1 MTHAMHRCLALALV
15 AAVACCNAMA
25 QTEPAP
31 RSDHKSDQP
40 ERPKS
45 AKQLNRV
52 FVKDIEG
59 LWITGDYASALRATR
74 MPHQAARKARPVVV
88 NIQKE
93 GRSYPILRTDFDKAV
108 MQRVLDI
115 EPDKAPNT
123 NRIVAADSDTEAVA
137 ASEATYIPFR
147 GQKGVQGRFDTLSM
161 AEPQFSRGK
170 FRTYI
175 RLVDSSLVGFINGVV
190 LAGRYTDEQGR
201 GYQFTE
207 AGEATFPDTSFPYEV
222 SLAALG
228 ATCEYFETPDDK
240 AAGGKRRTGFAWVG
254 GKLQLFEATGDSP
267 AKVRCGKKPFA
278 VLTPQPAEGAGKT

>member
-25 QTEPAP
+25 QTEPA
-31 RSDHKSDQP
+31 RKSSQP

-59 LWITGDYASALRATR
+59 LWITADYASALRATR

-201 GYQFTE
+201 GYQFSE

-228 ATCEYFETPDDK
+228 ATCEYFETADDK
-240 AAGGKRRTGFAWVG
+240 VAGGKRRTGFAWVG

-267 AKVRCGKKPFA
+267 AKVRCRKKPFA
-278 VLTPQPAEGAGKT
+278 VLTPQPAESAGKT

>member
-1 MTHAMHRCLALALV
+1 MTHAIVRCFAFFLMAAL
-15 AAVACCNAMA
+15 ACCNAIA
-25 QTEPAP
+25 QTESAP
-31 RSDHKSDQP
+31 GAAKP

-45 AKQLNRV
+45 AKQLTRV

-59 LWITGDYASALRATR
+59 LWITADYASALRATR

-115 EPDKAPNT
+115 EPDKAPGT
-123 NRIVAADSDTEAVA
+123 NRIVAADTDTEAVSA
-137 ASEATYIPFR
+137 AEATYIPFR

-161 AEPQFSRGK
+161 AEPMFSRGK

-175 RLVDSSLVGFINGVV
+175 RLVDSSLVGFINGTV
-190 LAGRYTDEQGR
+190 LAGRYADEQGR
-201 GYQFTE
+201 VYQFTE
-207 AGEATFPDTSFPYEV
+207 AGEATFPDLTFPYEI

-228 ATCEYFETPDDK
+228 ATCDYFETPDDK
-240 AAGGKRRTGFAWVG
+240 APGGKRRTGFGWAD
-254 GKLQLFEATGDSP
+254 GKLQLFEATGATP
-267 AKVRCGKKPFA
+267 AKVRCARKPFA
-278 VLTPQPAEGAGKT
+278 VLSPQPSEGAART

>member
-25 QTEPAP
+25 QTEPA
-31 RSDHKSDQP
+31 RKSSQP

-59 LWITGDYASALRATR
+59 LWITADYASALRATR

-207 AGEATFPDTSFPYEV
+207 AGEATFPDTSFPDEV

-228 ATCEYFETPDDK
+228 ATCEYFETADDK

-267 AKVRCGKKPFA
+267 AKVRCGEKPFA
-278 VLTPQPAEGAGKT
+278 VLTPQPAESAGKT

>member
-1 MTHAMHRCLALALV
+1 MI
-15 AAVACCNAMA
+15 AAVACCNATA
-25 QTEPAP
+25 QTESKPKP
-31 RSDHKSDQP
+31 DQP

-45 AKQLNRV
+45 AKQLSRV

-59 LWITGDYASALRATR
+59 LWITADYANALHATR

-93 GRSYPILRTDFDKAV
+93 GRSFPILRTDFDKAV

-123 NRIVAADSDTEAVA
+123 NRIVAADSDTDAVS

-147 GQKGVQGRFDTLSM
+147 GEKGPQGRFDSLSM
-161 AEPQFSRGK
+161 AEPQFARGK

-190 LAGRYTDEQGR
+190 LAGKYTDEQGR
-201 GYQFTE
+201 AYQFTE
-207 AGEATFPDTSFPYEV
+207 TGEATFPDASFPYEV

-228 ATCEYFETPDDK
+228 ATCEYFERPDDK

-254 GKLQLFEATGDSP
+254 GKLQLFEASGDSP
-267 AKVRCGKKPFA
+267 AKVRCGKKPIA
-278 VLTPQPAEGAGKT
+278 VLTPQSAEGASKT